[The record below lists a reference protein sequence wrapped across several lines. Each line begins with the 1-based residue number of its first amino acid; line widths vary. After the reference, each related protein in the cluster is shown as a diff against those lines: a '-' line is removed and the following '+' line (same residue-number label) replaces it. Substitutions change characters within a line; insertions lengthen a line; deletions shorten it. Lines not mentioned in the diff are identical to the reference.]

1 MFELYHISF
10 TQKKEYTNKIKILT
24 YLCLFTVFIFFIIW
38 FVRYSEPGK
47 IYKSPKLVDPIQ
59 YRL

>member
-1 MFELYHISF
+1 MLELYPISF
-10 TQKKEYTNKIKILT
+10 TQKKEYTNKIKNLT
-24 YLCLFTVFIFFIIW
+24 FLCLSIVFIFFIIW
-38 FVRYSEPGK
+38 FVRYSEPSK